1 MGILAQA
8 GNAAL
13 LHRFL
18 HDILFGVDI
27 IVRGLRGSTQ
37 ALEEPS
43 PAAEARPAAAQAKQ
57 PPLQLLLHVSNITV
71 LLPASST

>member
-1 MGILAQA
+1 MARSG
-8 GNAAL
+8 GAAS

-37 ALEEPS
+37 ALEEPGS
-43 PAAEARPAAAQAKQ
+43 AAEAEPAAVQAEQ
-57 PPLQLLLHVSNITV
+57 PPPLQLLLHVSNITV
-71 LLPASST
+71 LLPSSSM